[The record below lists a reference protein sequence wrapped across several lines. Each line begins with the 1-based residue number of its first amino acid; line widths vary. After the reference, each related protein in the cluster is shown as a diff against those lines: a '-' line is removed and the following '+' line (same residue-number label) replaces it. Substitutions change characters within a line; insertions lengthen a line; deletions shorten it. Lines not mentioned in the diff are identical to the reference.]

1 MAPHSNNTFGD
12 ASARHSIN
20 EPDLLKIPIHIYNMC
35 YVTFPTYFCLVV
47 TNEFV
52 QNQQFNMGIEHMV
65 KPLLKSFNWDWVHF
79 VLLHWEK

>member
-1 MAPHSNNTFGD
+1 
-12 ASARHSIN
+12 
-20 EPDLLKIPIHIYNMC
+20 MC
-35 YVTFPTYFCLVV
+35 YVTFPTYFYLVV

-52 QNQQFNMGIEHMV
+52 QDQQFNMGIEHMV